1 MQPKVIAFY
10 LPQFHRIPEN
20 DKWWGKGFTDWVSSK
35 NARPLFPGHNQPR
48 IPAHENYYNLLDKE
62 TICWQAELARKA
74 GVYGFCIYHYWFGN
88 HKQLLEKPAENL
100 LQWKDID
107 INYCFSWVN
116 ESWIYSWSKYK
127 GGAWLYTNVKG
138 NAETQGLL
146 VKQEYG
152 DENEWKRHFEY
163 LLPFFKDDRYIKK
176 DNKPVFVIYKP
187 ENMKHIRK
195 MVQLWNQ
202 LAQEQG
208 FAGIYFIGTNDTR
221 WKTRNMDAGMIYE
234 PGYSL
239 HENADHIAYAKKMND
254 VLKKINIES
263 PRIYLYDNF
272 WKRILSRQSKKGMYY
287 GGLVDFDNT
296 PRRGKLGYVVWG
308 MTPYK
313 FGKYFRCLYQ
323 KAVDRGDEYI
333 FLNAWNEWGEG
344 AYLEPDTKYGV
355 RCLQEFRRGL
365 DDAGQPV

>member
-138 NAETQGLL
+138 NAEARGLL

-163 LLPFFKDDRYIKK
+163 LLPF
-176 DNKPVFVIYKP
+176 
-187 ENMKHIRK
+187 
-195 MVQLWNQ
+195 L
-202 LAQEQG
+202 
-208 FAGIYFIGTNDTR
+208 
-221 WKTRNMDAGMIYE
+221 KTIDI
-234 PGYSL
+234 
-239 HENADHIAYAKKMND
+239 
-254 VLKKINIES
+254 LKKIIS
-263 PRIYLYDNF
+263 RFL
-272 WKRILSRQSKKGMYY
+272 LSINPK
-287 GGLVDFDNT
+287 
-296 PRRGKLGYVVWG
+296 
-308 MTPYK
+308 
-313 FGKYFRCLYQ
+313 
-323 KAVDRGDEYI
+323 I
-333 FLNAWNEWGEG
+333 
-344 AYLEPDTKYGV
+344 
-355 RCLQEFRRGL
+355 
-365 DDAGQPV
+365 